1 MHEISAQDVKN
12 IARFVAEQMPEYLA
26 LKNALQAESQ
36 QLRQAVATV
45 LHDWAYCDET
55 TGQEPASPAEPVP
68 AALAPAAHGGVVV
81 FPLQA
86 S

>member
-45 LHDWAYCDET
+45 LHDWAFDVM
-55 TGQEPASPAEPVP
+55 TGMSQKEKVALLASIKAELVRR
-68 AALAPAAHGGVVV
+68 GESVRKT
-81 FPLQA
+81 
-86 S
+86 